1 MKILVIG
8 MADSVH
14 LSRWLSQFNDSEHE
28 FRIVSSS
35 PHRRIQPQ
43 LKDLLRGSKYSIS
56 IWSQVLSLPLW
67 VADRFFSD
75 WLRGSLIA
83 MQAASFK
90 PDLVHVLEFQNGGYA
105 YLHSR
110 SLSKAVQRAR
120 LLLTPYGSDIFWFQ
134 RFPTHLAK
142 IRKLLEVADGISS
155 ECKRDEMLAT
165 KYGFKG
171 HFGPRVPAFGA
182 IDILK
187 PEPDRSVRKT
197 IAVKGYQNKWG
208 QALLALK
215 ALESVSEQLAGYK
228 VVLYSCNSETIKE
241 SKEFA
246 RRTGL
251 EVIAHPKGALRNSE
265 VLRIFQESAV
275 YIGLS
280 ASDGIS
286 ASMIEA
292 MANGAIP
299 IQSNT
304 SCCGEWLEDKVGGYL
319 TDFDDIDFVATKLLE
334 IVRDESWQTQAALAN
349 YETLKTKLDPDRTRL
364 AAIQTYK
371 NLE

>member
-1 MKILVIG
+1 LKILVIG

-14 LSRWLSQFNDSEHE
+14 FSRWLSQFKDSEHE

-35 PHRRIQPQ
+35 PHRRIHPQ
-43 LKDLLRGSKYSIS
+43 LKELLKDSNYSIS
-56 IWSQVLSLPLW
+56 ICSRVLSLPLW
-67 VADRFFSD
+67 GADRFFSD

-83 MQAASFK
+83 LQAASFK

-105 YLHSR
+105 YLRAR
-110 SLSKAVQRAR
+110 SLSKAVQRAK

-134 RFPTHLAK
+134 RFPAHLAK
-142 IRKLLEVADGISS
+142 IRKLLEIADGISS

-165 KYGFKG
+165 NYGFKG
-171 HFGPRVPAFGA
+171 QFGPRVPAFGA

-187 PEPDRSVRKT
+187 PQPDRSARKA

-251 EVIAHPKGALRNSE
+251 EVIAHPKGVLPNSE
-265 VLRIFQESAV
+265 VLRIFRESAV

-280 ASDGIS
+280 TSDGIS

-319 TDFDDIDFVATKLLE
+319 TNFDDIDFVATKLLE
-334 IVRDESWQTQAALAN
+334 ILRDESWQSRAALEN
-349 YETLKTKLDPDRTRL
+349 YETLNAKLDPYRTKL
-364 AAIQTYK
+364 AAIETYK

>member
-35 PHRRIQPQ
+35 PHRRIHSQ
-43 LKDLLRGSKYSIS
+43 LKDLLGGSKYSIS
-56 IWSQVLSLPLW
+56 IWSKVLSLPLW
-67 VADRFFSD
+67 VADRVFSD

-105 YLHSR
+105 YLRAR
-110 SLSKAVQRAR
+110 SLSMAVRQAK

-134 RFPTHLAK
+134 HFTEHLAK
-142 IRKLLEVADGISS
+142 IRKLLAIADGISS

-171 HFGPRVPAFGA
+171 QFGPRVPAFGA
-182 IDILK
+182 INILK
-187 PEPDRSVRKT
+187 PEPGRATRKT

-241 SKEFA
+241 SREFA
-246 RRTGL
+246 NRTGL
-251 EVIAHPKGALRNSE
+251 EVTAYPKGALPNSS

-275 YIGLS
+275 YVGLS
-280 ASDGIS
+280 TSDGIS

-319 TDFDDIDFVATKLLE
+319 TDFDDIDFVATKLVE
-334 IVRDESWQTQAALAN
+334 ILRDESWQTQAAVAN

-371 NLE
+371 DLE